1 MVYKK
6 ISNYYLTKCKI
17 NYTFWIEYN
26 TFVGI
31 LQKMKT
37 RYLLSYKF
45 KPIGWWLIVPSFI
58 AMILVL
64 YFNISFT
71 FLEYQVNGKVSF
83 DKGFLFNLEL
93 NNFTDE
99 VFGLLLIAGLFMV
112 AFSKE
117 KIEDERIRHLRLE
130 SLLWAMLV
138 NTLFLAFSII
148 FFYNDLF
155 IWVMTYNIAT
165 PLVLFILRFN
175 ALMYLERRKL
185 KKEDL

>member
-1 MVYKK
+1 
-6 ISNYYLTKCKI
+6 
-17 NYTFWIEYN
+17 
-26 TFVGI
+26 
-31 LQKMKT
+31 MKT
-37 RYLLSYKF
+37 KFLLPYLCKR
-45 KPIGWWLIVPSFI
+45 IGWWLTIPSLI
-58 AMILVL
+58 AMLLILH
-64 YFNISFT
+64 YDISFP
-71 FLEYQVNGKVSF
+71 FLDYQVDGKLSF

-99 VFGLLLIAGLFMV
+99 IFSLLLIGGLFMV

-117 KIEDERIRHLRLE
+117 KVEDERIRHLRLE

-138 NTLFLAFSII
+138 NTVFLAFSII

-155 IWVMTYNIAT
+155 VWILAYNIAT

-175 ALMYLERRKL
+175 AQMYSERRKL